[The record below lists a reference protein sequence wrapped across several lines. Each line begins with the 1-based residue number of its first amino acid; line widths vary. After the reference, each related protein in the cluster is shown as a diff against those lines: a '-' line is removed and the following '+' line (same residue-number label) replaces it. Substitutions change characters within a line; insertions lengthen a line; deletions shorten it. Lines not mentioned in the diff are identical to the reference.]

1 MGRMTTEPTGATTDP
16 VTVPTDLTERVL
28 VLAPLGRDAAL
39 LCRALVEA
47 GLSCAVCAQ
56 TELPAQLGL
65 GVGVLLLTEEALT
78 PATRAVVRGAAATQ
92 PGWSDLPLVLL
103 VNASWSGLKSLGFV
117 GTVTVLERPTSVP
130 TLITVVRAA
139 LTARGRQYQVR
150 DLLEQQEGLNA
161 QLEVQVA
168 ERTTALRTA
177 NAQLQGEIAEHK
189 RARQN
194 LRESEGRFE
203 KAFRA
208 GPVAASIT
216 TLGEGRFVDV
226 NGSFETLTGYTPA
239 EVVGKTVT
247 QVGIWPSE
255 DDRAEMTAA
264 LQKRGSYHDLELR
277 VRTKAGSVRDVVA
290 SAEVIDIDSAPC
302 SLHMFYD
309 VTERKQSEA
318 ELLEA
323 VSEVMQDT
331 AWFSR
336 TLLEK
341 LAEARAKRSGS
352 TDSREV
358 AELTKRE
365 KQVLEQMARGH
376 SNAAIAADLELAE
389 QTVRNYITNLYDK
402 LGVHSRTEAVVWAR
416 ERGFASF

>member
-1 MGRMTTEPTGATTDP
+1 MTNEPTTDP
-16 VTVPTDLTERVL
+16 VTDPTERVL

-39 LCRALVEA
+39 LCGALLEA

-56 TELPAQLGL
+56 TELPAQLRL

-78 PATRAVVRGAAATQ
+78 PATRAVVREAAATQ

-103 VNASWSGLKSLGFV
+103 VNASWPDLKSLGFV
-117 GTVTVLERPTSVP
+117 GTATVLERPTSIP
-130 TLITVVRAA
+130 TLVTVVRAA
-139 LTARGRQYQVR
+139 LTARRRQYQVR

-168 ERTTALRTA
+168 ERTTELRTA
-177 NAQLQGEIAEHK
+177 NAQLKEEIAEHRQTEQDL
-189 RARQN
+189 RAS
-194 LRESEGRFE
+194 ESRFE

-216 TLGEGRFVDV
+216 TLGEGRFVDA
-226 NGSFETLTGYTPA
+226 NESFETLTGYTPA
-239 EVVGKTVT
+239 EVVGKTVAHLG
-247 QVGIWPSE
+247 VWSSG
-255 DDRAEMTAA
+255 DDQAKMTAA

-277 VRTKAGSVRDVVA
+277 VRTKAGGVRDVSA
-290 SAEVIDIDSAPC
+290 SAEVIGVDGAPC

-309 VTERKQSEA
+309 VIERKQTEA

-323 VSEVMQDT
+323 ISEVMQDA

-341 LAEARAKRSGS
+341 LAQVRAKRSGS
-352 TDSREV
+352 TTDTREV

-376 SNAAIAADLELAE
+376 SNAAIAADLKLAE
-389 QTVRNYITNLYDK
+389 QTVRN
-402 LGVHSRTEAVVWAR
+402 
-416 ERGFASF
+416 